1 MMEETAF
8 ISLLVSIL
16 VIFATMSFHYA
27 VDLLTKTVSN
37 VFGKFVVQSKATI
50 NMCKNKKIKK
60 NQKANHT
67 LSQLKTPAFL
77 KVTR

>member
-8 ISLLVSIL
+8 ISLLVNIL
-16 VIFATMSFHYA
+16 VIFATMPFHYA

-50 NMCKNKKIKK
+50 NMCKKQKDKKKSKGKSYSFSAK
-60 NQKANHT
+60 NP
-67 LSQLKTPAFL
+67 SFP
-77 KVTR
+77 